1 MFLTL
6 HMNEQNFADHIQ
18 KWINK
23 NEKSNKSKT
32 AFKTH
37 FVILSKLAEQAK
49 IHLVYM
55 FKRSNIYCEKFY
67 LENNFFSKSRD
78 LTPL

>member
-1 MFLTL
+1 MDR
-6 HMNEQNFADHIQ
+6 Q
-18 KWINK
+18 

-55 FKRSNIYCEKFY
+55 FKRSYIYCEKFY